1 MPDGQKECRHYE
13 ALRLCDYFIRVR
25 GEAARLRRGSTVAS
39 VEQQTAPSLSD
50 FWALTPPERTETLR
64 AAICDRHAEHFG
76 RNAAYRRAVTAR
88 GVGAAIT
95 EADFSRVLRLT
106 AQTFKSYIE
115 LLGTPFP
122 NDDPVRFLEWLDDQ
136 LSIELP
142 RERFAEF
149 KPSYRTL
156 AAFLSDI
163 ERVFEDLS
171 LHILTSS
178 GTSGRATIMVRDE
191 DAIEK
196 TVESFYL
203 SFQRVFGME
212 AEHRTVFIMPKRSRI
227 AMAQMAQFSF
237 RRLGIPEERVTFAI
251 PFNAEPDQVRIRAGR
266 TFRPG
271 FSGTMERRVWHPFMN
286 WASDHKVTPRAVE
299 TTLDVL
305 RETAASGEKVMVF
318 GGWVHLHAVAL
329 ALLAN
334 DEVLELA
341 TGSVLGT
348 GGGFKELYPHG
359 PETIRADLARTLHI
373 EGGDSAPFRD
383 VYGMAEGNWAAM
395 QCEHGNYHM
404 PPWLYAV
411 TIDLDDSIQRGSDT
425 TGRLAF
431 FDPYGGG
438 DLMPAFFK
446 TADQL
451 RLKNGAGSYDPDHD
465 CPCGEKGTYVARD
478 SILRIDLMEEA
489 GCAAQI

>member
-1 MPDGQKECRHYE
+1 M
-13 ALRLCDYFIRVR
+13 
-25 GEAARLRRGSTVAS
+25 S
-39 VEQQTAPSLSD
+39 
-50 FWALTPPERTETLR
+50 PPERTAVLR
-64 AAICDRHAEHFG
+64 DAILRQHADHFG
-76 RNAAYRRAVTAR
+76 RNAAYRRATTAR
-88 GVGAAIT
+88 GIGPTIT
-95 EADFSRVLRLT
+95 DEDFSRVLRLT

-122 NDDPVRFLEWLDDQ
+122 NDRPIQFLEWLDDQ
-136 LSIELP
+136 LSIPLP
-142 RERFAEF
+142 RDRFAQF

-156 AAFLSDI
+156 AAFLTDI
-163 ERVFEDLS
+163 ERIFTDLRF
-171 LHILTSS
+171 HILTSS
-178 GTSGRATIMVRDE
+178 GTSGRATIMVRDD

-203 SFQRVFGME
+203 SFQRMFGME

-266 TFRPG
+266 TFR
-271 FSGTMERRVWHPFMN
+271 SGISGMMERKVWHPFMN
-286 WASDHKVTPRAVE
+286 WASDNKVTPRAVE
-299 TTLDVL
+299 ATLKVL
-305 RETAASGEKVMVF
+305 RETANSGEKVMVF

-329 ALLAN
+329 ALMEN
-334 DEVLELA
+334 GEVLELA
-341 TGSVLGT
+341 PGSVLGT

-359 PETIRADLARTLHI
+359 PETIRADLAKTLRI
-373 EGGDSAPFRD
+373 KGGDATPFRD

-395 QCEHGNYHM
+395 QCDHGNYHM

-411 TIDLDDSIQRGSDT
+411 TIDLDDHIQTGSDT

-451 RLKNGAGSYDPDHD
+451 RLLNGATVYNPACD
-465 CPCGEKGTYVARD
+465 CACGEVGTYIARD